1 MKTATMRI
9 RLVLVSMLLAGY
21 CQAAINPK
29 TLVGMWLFDEG
40 TGKQQK
46 MPSVPVTKVKSRDQN
61 GPEGSSER
69 LCHLK
74 LTTQLLAILTA
85 MRKILTI
92 VVWIK
97 TSAALAWSDIMCG
110 PCGDIIL
117 TLKDHKLNFAGQCAK
132 PISHSA

>member
-61 GPEGSSER
+61 GPKGSSER

-85 MRKILTI
+85 MRKISLSWFGSKLRRPLLGVISCVAST
-92 VVWIK
+92 V
-97 TSAALAWSDIMCG
+97 TS
-110 PCGDIIL
+110 
-117 TLKDHKLNFAGQCAK
+117 F
-132 PISHSA
+132 